1 MFSKIIKGAPAP
13 VKAAIVYNDLIR
25 FWRLDKKHSYIA
37 QGDKIKW
44 IYLKPNR
51 NRIEALAFL
60 LFDIPE
66 KILTF
71 IEEYADRQKIFD
83 SILLNKLEGFYTD
96 LEWSLK
102 LNSYKEKFFV

>member
-1 MFSKIIKGAPAP
+1 MFSKIIKGAPAS
-13 VKAAIVYNDLIR
+13 VKATIIYNDLIK
-25 FWRLDKKHSYIA
+25 FWRLDNKHSYIT

-51 NRIEALAFL
+51 YRIEAIAFIP
-60 LFDIPE
+60 FDIPE

-96 LEWSLK
+96 LGWSLK
-102 LNSYKEKFFV
+102 LNSYKEKFFI